1 MKIEIP
7 MKANGKRE
15 RGMEKESISGQ
26 MGRLMKVSGR
36 TVLLME
42 FGSMMKL
49 LFDLTYITIFKH

>member
-42 FGSMMKL
+42 FGSMMKW
-49 LFDLTYITIFKH
+49 LFDLT